1 MFLEAR
7 SVNNNEYEYVYVNY
21 MSVNRLPGGHVG
33 GGGGEGQRGV
43 QHGQAHEADLLLEDA
58 VREQVADVHG
68 DHDHEDD
75 GHGELDA
82 ARGLEQDHRERERH
96 ARHAGHLRR
105 RAQQRVLARVHRLR
119 HTRGRG
125 SHTR

>member
-1 MFLEAR
+1 M
-7 SVNNNEYEYVYVNY
+7 N
-21 MSVNRLPGGHVG
+21 MSMNMNMNIMSMNGKPGGHVG

-43 QHGQAHEADLLLEDA
+43 EHRQAHEADLLVKDA

-82 ARGLEQDHRERERH
+82 ARGLQQDHRQRERH
-96 ARHAGHLRR
+96 ARHARHLRR
-105 RAQQRVLARVHRLR
+105 RAQQRVLACVHRLC
-119 HTRGRG
+119 HNST
-125 SHTR
+125 H